1 MEIDR
6 THHPKESE
14 FWLIFSAMLDTGGDD
29 KSLME
34 GWTGFL
40 NELGRAHVDFMSL
53 VYHSR

>member
-34 GWTGFL
+34 WWTGFL